1 MYKMR
6 FTIVLLVTLGAL
18 SGCNTLLPTRPDI
31 PAADTA
37 TTTAPPAS
45 STQAAVEPQAEPPAP
60 VADAT
65 PAPAGSAAAAAVQ
78 SDVSAVPAPAA
89 APQPPED
96 LWSRIR
102 AGYQLPD
109 RDNPRVAAEL
119 KWYAD
124 HGEYLDRVMERAEPF
139 LQLIVDKVQKRGMP
153 TELAL
158 LPVVESAFQP
168 FAYSH
173 GRAAGMWQFIPSTG
187 RLYGLKQNWWYDGR
201 RDVLASTDAALDYLE
216 KLHAQF
222 NGDWLLALAAY
233 NSGEGTVQRAIRY
246 NERRHIP
253 TTFWNLRLPRETQ
266 GYAPKLLAIAEIVA
280 HPKKYGITLRE
291 IPDRRQ
297 VAKVDVGSQI
307 DLALAAKMAGISVE
321 EMYRLNPGFN
331 RWATDPNGPFH
342 LLVPADAKQQ
352 FEEKLAQLPKSK
364 RIRWQRH
371 RIARGESLIRIARN
385 FHTTPQLL
393 RKVNHMSSNRIVA
406 GDHLIIPVAS
416 LSLSRY
422 ELSADQRR
430 KSLLKAG
437 SPASRAIH
445 VVKSGD
451 TFWDLSRQYG
461 VSMQRLAKW
470 NGMSP
475 HDPLHPGQKLVIHGA
490 PARFLRVSSAPLAA
504 MVRPIKYIV
513 RSGDSLAAIAQRFRV
528 TVAQLCHW
536 NRLDEDNYLQPGQRL
551 TLYVDVTQQSS

>member
-1 MYKMR
+1 
-6 FTIVLLVTLGAL
+6 
-18 SGCNTLLPTRPDI
+18 
-31 PAADTA
+31 
-37 TTTAPPAS
+37 
-45 STQAAVEPQAEPPAP
+45 
-60 VADAT
+60 
-65 PAPAGSAAAAAVQ
+65 
-78 SDVSAVPAPAA
+78 
-89 APQPPED
+89 
-96 LWSRIR
+96 
-102 AGYQLPD
+102 
-109 RDNPRVAAEL
+109 
-119 KWYAD
+119 
-124 HGEYLDRVMERAEPF
+124 
-139 LQLIVDKVQKRGMP
+139 
-153 TELAL
+153 
-158 LPVVESAFQP
+158 
-168 FAYSH
+168 
-173 GRAAGMWQFIPSTG
+173 MWQFIPSTG

-253 TTFWNLRLPRETQ
+253 TAFWYLRLPRETQ

-280 HPKKYGITLRE
+280 HPKKYGITLHAM
-291 IPDRRQ
+291 PDRHQ

-371 RIARGESLIRIARN
+371 RISRGESLIRIARN
-385 FHTTPQLL
+385 FHTTPRLL
-393 RKVNHMSSNRIVA
+393 RKVNHLSSNRIVA
-406 GDHLIIPVAS
+406 GHHLIIPVAS

-422 ELSADQRR
+422 ELSADQRH

-437 SPASRAIH
+437 NAASRAIH

-461 VSMQRLAKW
+461 VSMRRLAKW

-475 HDPLHPGQKLVIHGA
+475 HDPLHPGQKLVIRGA
-490 PARFLRVSSAPLAA
+490 AAASILRVSSTPLAA
-504 MVRPIKYIV
+504 MIRPIKYVV
-513 RSGDSLAAIAQRFRV
+513 RNGDSLAAIAQRFRV
-528 TVAQLCHW
+528 SVAQLCHW